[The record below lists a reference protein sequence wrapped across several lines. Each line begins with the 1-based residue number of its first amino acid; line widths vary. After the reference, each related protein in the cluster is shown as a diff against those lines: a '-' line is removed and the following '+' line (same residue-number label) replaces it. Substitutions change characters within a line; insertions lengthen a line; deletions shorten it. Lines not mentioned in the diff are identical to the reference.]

1 MDNIILIGMPGSGK
15 STVGVV
21 LAKALGLRFV
31 DVDLLIQEREGALL
45 QELIDS
51 RGVERFL
58 DLERDAICSLDC
70 RGTVVAPG
78 GSCVCREE
86 SIAHM
91 RQLGTVVYLQLS
103 FEDVS
108 RRIHNM
114 ASRGIALSPGQ
125 TLADVYRY
133 RAPLYER
140 CAHIT
145 VPVRGQSL
153 AETVEEVRSRCEQP
167 LGREAAIGLSRAERG
182 PRRGWSAARPSAGAQ
197 CAPETRS
204 SRSEAA
210 RCEQAQHDNI
220 KRT

>member
-1 MDNIILIGMPGSGK
+1 MDNIILVGMPGSGK

-45 QELIDS
+45 QKLIDS
-51 RGVERFL
+51 LGVERFL
-58 DLERDAICSLDC
+58 DLERDAILSLDY

-91 RQLGTVVYLQLS
+91 RKLGTVVYLELPL
-103 FEDVS
+103 EDVE

-114 ASRGIALSPGQ
+114 ASRGIALAPGQ

-145 VPVRGQSL
+145 VPIRGQNL
-153 AETVEEVRSRCEQP
+153 AKTVEAVKK
-167 LGREAAIGLSRAERG
+167 AITI
-182 PRRGWSAARPSAGAQ
+182 
-197 CAPETRS
+197 TR
-204 SRSEAA
+204 
-210 RCEQAQHDNI
+210 
-220 KRT
+220 T

>member
-1 MDNIILIGMPGSGK
+1 MDNIILIGMPGAGK

-21 LAKALGLRFV
+21 LAKALGMKFL

-45 QELIDS
+45 QELIDT

-70 RGTVVAPG
+70 RGAVIAPG

-91 RQLGTVVYLQLS
+91 RGLGRVVYLQLS
-103 FEDVS
+103 LEDVKG
-108 RRIHNM
+108 RIRNL

-125 TLADVYRY
+125 TLADVYRR
-133 RAPLYER
+133 RAPLYEK

-145 VPVRGQSL
+145 VPIRGQSL
-153 AETVEEVRSRCEQP
+153 GETVEAVRNA
-167 LGREAAIGLSRAERG
+167 LAASERAN
-182 PRRGWSAARPSAGAQ
+182 
-197 CAPETRS
+197 PE
-204 SRSEAA
+204 
-210 RCEQAQHDNI
+210 
-220 KRT
+220 

>member
-21 LAKALGLRFV
+21 LAKALGLGFV

-58 DLERDAICSLDC
+58 DLERDAICALDC
-70 RGTVVAPG
+70 RGTVAAPG

-91 RQLGTVVYLQLS
+91 RRLGTVVYLQLS
-103 FEDVS
+103 LAEVEG
-108 RRIHNM
+108 RIHNQ

-133 RAPLYER
+133 RVPLYEK

-145 VPVRGQSL
+145 VPTGGQSL
-153 AETVEEVRSRCEQP
+153 AGTVESVKRA
-167 LGREAAIGLSRAERG
+167 LAAYKAN
-182 PRRGWSAARPSAGAQ
+182 
-197 CAPETRS
+197 PE
-204 SRSEAA
+204 
-210 RCEQAQHDNI
+210 
-220 KRT
+220 

>member
-21 LAKALGLRFV
+21 LAKALGLRFL

-51 RGVERFL
+51 RGVEAFL
-58 DLERDAICSLDC
+58 DLERDAILSLDC

-86 SIAHM
+86 SIAQM
-91 RQLGTVVYLQLS
+91 RRLGTVVYLKLPL
-103 FEDVS
+103 EAVIG
-108 RRIHNM
+108 RIRNM

-125 TLADVYRY
+125 TLADVYQY
-133 RAPLYER
+133 RAPLYQR

-145 VPVRGQSL
+145 VPCGGQSL
-153 AETVEEVRSRCEQP
+153 TDTVEAVKCALARS
-167 LGREAAIGLSRAERG
+167 AE
-182 PRRGWSAARPSAGAQ
+182 PS
-197 CAPETRS
+197 
-204 SRSEAA
+204 
-210 RCEQAQHDNI
+210 
-220 KRT
+220 

>member
-21 LAKALGLRFV
+21 LAKAMGLRFL

-45 QELIDS
+45 QRLIDS

-58 DLERDAICSLDC
+58 DLERDAIRALDC
-70 RGTVVAPG
+70 RGTVIAPG

-91 RQLGTVVYLQLS
+91 RRLGTVVYLKLS
-103 FEDVS
+103 LEEVTG
-108 RRIHNM
+108 RIRNL
-114 ASRGIALSPGQ
+114 ASRGIALQPGQ
-125 TLADVYRY
+125 TLADVYQY

-153 AETVEEVRSRCEQP
+153 METVEAV
-167 LGREAAIGLSRAERG
+167 REAY
-182 PRRGWSAARPSAGAQ
+182 
-197 CAPETRS
+197 
-204 SRSEAA
+204 
-210 RCEQAQHDNI
+210 NN

>member
-21 LAKALGLRFV
+21 LAKTLGLRFL

-45 QELIDS
+45 QQLIDG

-58 DLERDAICSLDC
+58 DLERDAVLSLDC
-70 RGTVVAPG
+70 RNTVIAPG

-91 RQLGTVVYLQLS
+91 RRLGRVVYLQLAL
-103 FEDVS
+103 EDVAG
-108 RRIHNM
+108 RIHNM

-145 VPVRGQSL
+145 VPIRGQSL
-153 AETVEEVRSRCEQP
+153 AETVEAVKDA
-167 LGREAAIGLSRAERG
+167 L
-182 PRRGWSAARPSAGAQ
+182 AQ
-197 CAPETRS
+197 
-204 SRSEAA
+204 
-210 RCEQAQHDNI
+210 I
-220 KRT
+220 

>member
-1 MDNIILIGMPGSGK
+1 MDNIVLIGMPGSGK

-21 LAKALGLRFV
+21 LAKALGLRFL

-58 DLERDAICSLDC
+58 DLERDVICSLGHQDTPC

-91 RQLGTVVYLQLS
+91 RSLGTVIYLELPL
-103 FEDVS
+103 EAVT
-108 RRIHNM
+108 RRIRNLS
-114 ASRGIALSPGQ
+114 SRGVALSPGQ
-125 TLADVYRY
+125 TLADVYQY

-145 VPVRGQSL
+145 VPAGGQSL
-153 AETVEEVRSRCEQP
+153 AETVEAVM
-167 LGREAAIGLSRAERG
+167 EAYNN
-182 PRRGWSAARPSAGAQ
+182 RR
-197 CAPETRS
+197 T
-204 SRSEAA
+204 
-210 RCEQAQHDNI
+210 
-220 KRT
+220 

>member
-21 LAKALGLRFV
+21 LAKAIGMRFV

-45 QELIDS
+45 QELIDR

-58 DLERDAICSLDC
+58 DLERDAICSLGRPGAAC
-70 RGTVVAPG
+70 QKTVIAPG

-91 RQLGTVVYLQLS
+91 RKLGTVVYLQLS
-103 FEDVS
+103 LEDVAG
-108 RRIHNM
+108 RIHNM
-114 ASRGIALSPGQ
+114 ASRGIALAPGQ

-133 RAPLYER
+133 RVPLYER

-145 VPVRGQSL
+145 VPVRGQGL
-153 AETVEEVRSRCEQP
+153 TETVEAVKEAYNSR
-167 LGREAAIGLSRAERG
+167 
-182 PRRGWSAARPSAGAQ
+182 
-197 CAPETRS
+197 
-204 SRSEAA
+204 
-210 RCEQAQHDNI
+210 
-220 KRT
+220 RT